1 MCYFLLQSF
10 LNILMSHV
18 SVFLCKKHNK
28 DIYTTAFYH
37 RLSSW
42 LWCNTTTLL
51 HLFQHQL
58 IHTADP
64 IMSAGRDSFRGLESI
79 IDSVGCV
86 LFDSKFI
93 FFQLEEKGICKRVWG
108 GGDEEP
114 LRCLR
119 KWICWAGSEVVWF
132 GSSGYGGTVTVWLEQ
147 TWVRQRLT
155 VVMLRFMTLGK
166 ERWMCNALKE

>member
-108 GGDEEP
+108 GGMRNHSGVWGNGSVEQVQRLFDLEVLVMEEP
-114 LRCLR
+114 LQYDWNKHGCGKGWR
-119 KWICWAGSEVVWF
+119 WSCWGSWH
-132 GSSGYGGTVTVWLEQ
+132 
-147 TWVRQRLT
+147 
-155 VVMLRFMTLGK
+155 LGK
-166 ERWMCNALKE
+166 KDECVMP